1 MISGSRRQPMSRRTR
16 LVLVSGFALALVAV
30 VIPGLTRNLLAKRT
44 PPLVD
49 PNNPTQRL
57 FDFVDNSKAGKL
69 ADFYVIADT
78 YADPSHPGQQ
88 LQRVLKVDY
97 DKSRFFG
104 KFRIYVAAVAA
115 LTPDQLKTYTPEQ
128 IFNFGT
134 VVEKFEKINAG
145 PLGQEGDMYLH
156 AQGNLPPAAAPITDD
171 VRREYDT
178 LIAQYILP
186 ALEQSKSH

>member
-1 MISGSRRQPMSRRTR
+1 MSRRTR
-16 LVLVSGFALALVAV
+16 LVRVSGLALAV
-30 VIPGLTRNLLAKRT
+30 VVVVVSSLTANLLAKRT

-57 FDFVDNSKAGKL
+57 FEFLDDSRAGKL

-97 DKSRFFG
+97 DKHRFFG
-104 KFRIYVAAVAA
+104 RFRIYVAAVAA

-134 VVEKFEKINAG
+134 VVEKFEKINPG
-145 PLGQEGDMYLH
+145 PFGQEGDLYLR
-156 AQGNLPPAAAPITDD
+156 AQGDLPPAAAPVTDD
-171 VRREYDT
+171 VRKEYDALVT
-178 LIAQYILP
+178 QYIRP
-186 ALEQSKSH
+186 ALEQPKSH

>member
-1 MISGSRRQPMSRRTR
+1 MSRRTR
-16 LVLVSGFALALVAV
+16 LVPASGLVLAMV
-30 VIPGLTRNLLAKRT
+30 VVSSLTGNLFAKRT
-44 PPLVD
+44 PPLID

-57 FDFVDNSKAGKL
+57 FEFLDNSKAGKL

-97 DKSRFFG
+97 DKARFFG
-104 KFRIYVAAVAA
+104 KFRIYVAAVAV
-115 LTPDQLKTYTPEQ
+115 LTPDQVKTYTPEQ

-134 VVEKFEKINAG
+134 VVEKFEKINPG
-145 PLGQEGDMYLH
+145 PLGEEGDMYLR

-171 VRREYDT
+171 VRKEYDT
-178 LIAQYILP
+178 LVTEYILP
-186 ALEQSKSH
+186 ALQQPKSH